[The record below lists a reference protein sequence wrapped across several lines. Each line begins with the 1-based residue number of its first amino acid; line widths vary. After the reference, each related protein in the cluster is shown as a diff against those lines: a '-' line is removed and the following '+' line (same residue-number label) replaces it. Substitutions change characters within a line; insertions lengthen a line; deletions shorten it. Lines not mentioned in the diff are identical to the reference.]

1 VYLSRV
7 ILNQRS
13 RGVQRLL
20 ADCHLMHRTIMQA
33 FPAVPTGGDDPR
45 RILGVLYRVE
55 TDRRSLVKI
64 IVQSGYRPDWS
75 VIDPGWLAVSMD
87 FANPACKEIDRQYSQ
102 ISTGMVLSFVLRA
115 NPTRKIGSTSKKERL
130 AGAKKNNGRR
140 IFITSEFEQHDWLNR
155 KAAAGGFELV
165 RRTEKEQPAL
175 IVRAPERAYGRHEE
189 ASDAPEKMPLV
200 FSMVDYQGR
209 LVVKDVDLFRSSLSS
224 GFGSGKAYGC
234 GLMLVAPAR

>member
-1 VYLSRV
+1 MYLSRV
-7 ILNQRS
+7 TLNQRN

-33 FPAVPTGGDDPR
+33 FPAVQPGGDDPR

-55 TDRRSLVKI
+55 TNQRGLVKI
-64 IVQSGYRPDWS
+64 IIQSGYPPDWS
-75 VIDPGWLAVSMD
+75 VIDSGWLAGGTD
-87 FANPACKEIDRQYSQ
+87 FDNPACKEIDRQYSQ
-102 ISTGMVLSFVLRA
+102 ISPGMVLSFVLRA
-115 NPTRKIGSTSKKERL
+115 NPTRKIGSSSKKERL

-140 IFITSEFEQHDWLNR
+140 IFITSEIEQYDWLNN

-165 RRTEKEQPAL
+165 RRTEEEQPDL
-175 IVRAPERAYGRHEE
+175 IVQASERAYGWHEK
-189 ASDAPEKMPLV
+189 ASEKSSLV
-200 FSMVDYQGR
+200 FSTVDYQGR
-209 LVVKDVDLFRSSLSS
+209 LVVKEADLFRSSLSS

>member
-1 VYLSRV
+1 MYLSRV
-7 ILNQRS
+7 TLKQRN

-33 FPAVPTGGDDPR
+33 FPAVPSGGDDPR

-55 TDRRSLVKI
+55 TDRRGLVKI

-75 VIDPGWLAVSMD
+75 ALDPGWLAGGTD
-87 FANPACKEIDRQYSQ
+87 FANPACKAIDRQYSQ

-130 AGAKKNNGRR
+130 AGVKKNNGRR
-140 IFITSEFEQHDWLNR
+140 ILITSELDQYDWLNR

-165 RRTEKEQPAL
+165 RTKEEQPDL
-175 IVRAPERAYGRHEE
+175 IVRASERAYGWHAE
-189 ASDAPEKMPLV
+189 ASGKSEKMPLV
-200 FSMVDYQGR
+200 LSMVDYQGR
-209 LVVKDVDLFRSSLSS
+209 LAVKDADLFRSSLAS
-224 GFGSGKAYGC
+224 GLGSGKAYGC
-234 GLMLVAPAR
+234 GLMLVAPTR